1 VNNQLNKILIKKIL
15 FSKSSKTKVIR
26 SAILIILVVALLI
39 VSTIFINS
47 MSLGIAT
54 KFSLLVNGE
63 IEVNT
68 TDNLVEKYD
77 FIETSDTVY
86 TISSILYGKN
96 DTQITAVK
104 AVDKTFF
111 NDNRVESL
119 NLELTP
125 NTSNLPSIIISK
137 KVAEK
142 LGLNIGEKAALILAE
157 DETRIRPKLLFI
169 EGLYNSGYKEI
180 DMNLCFMDINEL
192 KNILKSNLEGTQ
204 EIILKEGFDIK
215 DSLITLN
222 LDGYVSR
229 AWYEI
234 QASVYNNLLLST
246 QSLLIV
252 FIVIALLTGYFV
264 SSISSDL
271 ITKDHKTI
279 AINKLS
285 GLRDSVIKRNYF
297 VSIEL
302 FTLVSTLTGIA
313 LGIFISKSFLH
324 ILAKLPLDSIP
335 ALSWY
340 LFDFD
345 IIIPYSNIFII
356 GFALIFISM
365 LSVFF
370 SLKRIK
376 KIEVLDMLNH
386 E

>member
-1 VNNQLNKILIKKIL
+1 MNNQLNKILIKKIL